1 MSSKVILVLGDTH
14 IPDRV
19 TEIPRK
25 LKSFIEHAS
34 FDLVLST
41 GDLTSQEV
49 LSWMKKLAP
58 LKVVKGNM
66 DYLPLPEKEVL
77 HLPPVKIG
85 IIHGTGIWPRGDTT
99 QLLRVAENLG
109 TRILISGHTHH
120 PDVKLAGGTL
130 LLNPGSATGAWGGSS
145 DWGSP
150 SVMTLTLTEGEL
162 KVTLFLLEGGELKK
176 KEEGFK
182 IQGEGIAAQR
192 P

>member
-1 MSSKVILVLGDTH
+1 MSDKIVLVLGDTH

-25 LKSFIEHAS
+25 LKSFIESES

-49 LSWMKKLAP
+49 LSWMKKIAP
-58 LKVVKGNM
+58 LKVVRGNM

-85 IIHGTGIWPRGDTT
+85 LVHGTGIWPRGDTM
-99 QLLRVAENLG
+99 QLLKVAETLG
-109 TRILISGHTHH
+109 TKILISGHTHH
-120 PDVKLAGGTL
+120 PDVKLAKNTL

-145 DWGSP
+145 DWGLP
-150 SVMTLTLTEGEL
+150 SVMTLTLSESEI
-162 KVTLFLLEGGELKK
+162 KVVFFLLERGELKK
-176 KEEGFK
+176 KEEVFK